1 MENFRFL
8 SSKKFK
14 WALVIKRLSH
24 NHNFQITRQD
34 IKSLIVQLVDI
45 FFSYSTAKYLSIKLI
60 GTHWLTSRDIFK
72 IPII

>member
-1 MENFRFL
+1 MENFSFL

-14 WALVIKRLSH
+14 WALVIKRLGH

-45 FFSYSTAKYLSIKLI
+45 FFFLLNNKI
-60 GTHWLTSRDIFK
+60 LTN
-72 IPII
+72 